1 MSDPIVRLNVALQGR
16 YRVERE
22 LGEGGMATVYLAD
35 DLKHERKV
43 AEQLDLGESSHGY
56 CRTKRKR
63 GSGDRIT
70 DVLSVVT
77 EAQRAREKSR
87 EHIPIHRLRI
97 GAVYAV
103 AERELRRG
111 GRFKDMRSAKNTIDD
126 ALARRLGVRGL
137 GGFDSLLDDW
147 FRYGSKE
154 LERAALQRC
163 LSEDQRARVGAVFR
177 RGPGKYAIE
186 SDGRLWVLRRFDRYG
201 TLASGASV
209 VSVRE
214 QAFARLRGFAPC
226 SFRVIGKIPEEWQLE
241 SEQGEWE
248 QVEPGAGS
256 PTAPSDSAMR
266 SGARGA
272 KPTGTRLTHRF
283 SRGRGLA
290 R

>member
-1 MSDPIVRLNVALQGR
+1 M
-16 YRVERE
+16 
-22 LGEGGMATVYLAD
+22 VYLAA
-35 DLKHERKV
+35 DLKHECKG

-56 CRTKRKR
+56 CRTKRKM

-77 EAQRAREKSR
+77 EAQRAREKSG
-87 EHIPIHRLRI
+87 EHILIHRLRI

-111 GRFKDMRSAKNTIDD
+111 GRFKDMRSAKNTIGD

-137 GGFDSLLDDW
+137 GAFDSLLDDW

-163 LSEDQRARVGAVFR
+163 SSEDQRARVRAVFR

-248 QVEPGAGS
+248 RVEPGAGRPRSTS
-256 PTAPSDSAMR
+256 PPTSSTSAR
-266 SGARGA
+266 SR
-272 KPTGTRLTHRF
+272 
-283 SRGRGLA
+283 SRS
-290 R
+290 